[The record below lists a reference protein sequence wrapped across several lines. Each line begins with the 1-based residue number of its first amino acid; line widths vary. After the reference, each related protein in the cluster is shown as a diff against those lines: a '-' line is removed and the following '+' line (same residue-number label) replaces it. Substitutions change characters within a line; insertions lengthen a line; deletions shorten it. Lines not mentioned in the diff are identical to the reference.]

1 MRYQQIELMLKVGF
15 RQMSFMPA
23 GNAQLPTVVLQGS
36 TLGNLFAEAR
46 KRAGFD
52 EESAEATWATFD
64 QVLVDRN
71 HLIHGFLHT
80 QQARLATNAG
90 VRELIAE
97 LDEQHARCDVV
108 LRIAEGC
115 SAVSMLDLVEN
126 GRLSDEERSS
136 LRSSLESA
144 LKRIGVEIVRPEANP
159 AKGVLAG
166 VVELL
171 RRTEREHGDPES
183 GTRLSTAG
191 QVIAQH
197 FPGLDYRHLGF
208 DSLSSLA
215 KGAGFETW
223 SENRA
228 GTGAQVVRYRTV
240 RPMTL

>member
-1 MRYQQIELMLKVGF
+1 MRYQQIELMLKLGF
-15 RQMSFMPA
+15 RQMSFTP
-23 GNAQLPTVVLQGS
+23 GGSAQLPTVVLHGS
-36 TLGNLFAEAR
+36 TLGSLFAEVR

-52 EESAEATWATFD
+52 QESGEAMRATFD

-71 HLIHGFLHT
+71 HLIHSFLQT
-80 QQARLATNAG
+80 RQARLATNAG

-97 LDEQHARCDVV
+97 LDEQHARCDIV

-144 LKRIGVEIVRPEANP
+144 LKRIGVEVVRPEANP

-191 QVIAQH
+191 DVIAQH
-197 FPGLDYRHLGF
+197 FAGLEYRQLGY
-208 DSLSSLA
+208 DNLSSLA
-215 KGAGFETW
+215 KGEGFETW
-223 SENRA
+223 VQNGA